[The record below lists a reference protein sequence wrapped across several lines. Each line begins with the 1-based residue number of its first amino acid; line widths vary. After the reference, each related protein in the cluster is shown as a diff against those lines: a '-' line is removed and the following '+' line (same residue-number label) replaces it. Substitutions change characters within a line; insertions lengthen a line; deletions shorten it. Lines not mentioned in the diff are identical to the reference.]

1 MVSTSAAS
9 TMSDA
14 RRRYP
19 HQPSHGTV
27 PDAHRTPDAHIAV
40 VVKCWPRLSETFIAQ
55 EMAGL
60 EARGLNLMIYSL
72 RYRTDPT
79 IHPAHARVRAP
90 IAYLPQYLKDDMLR
104 VMRAWWTV
112 RRLPGFSLARQRFL
126 HDLIRD
132 RTFHRIRRWGQA
144 MVLAAEMPATIER
157 IYAHFLHTP
166 ASVAR
171 YAAIMRG
178 LPWSGSG
185 HAKDI
190 WTSQEWELRSK
201 LADADWLI
209 TCTNFAFTR
218 LKGLVANSSRVQLV
232 YHGLDLAHLPVPP
245 NREHRRD
252 GSDPAD
258 PVVILSVG
266 RCVPKKGY
274 DDLLEALARLPA
286 QLHWRFEHIGGG
298 VLEQELKE
306 RASGLGIADRCTWL
320 GALPSADVFAA
331 YARGDIFVLASKTA
345 ADGDQEG
352 MPNVLQEAGYQGMA
366 IVSTRSAGIAEFVA
380 DGVNGLLV
388 APAAP
393 DELRG
398 AILRLARDPAL
409 RARLGAQ
416 ATHVVRTQ
424 FSFENGIDRIATAL
438 RGPSPTTS
446 AEERTDESV
455 SAGPTLAY
463 QVGPTS

>member
-1 MVSTSAAS
+1 MARILAAS
-9 TMSDA
+9 ATSDA
-14 RRRYP
+14 RMRNPRR
-19 HQPSHGTV
+19 PSHSAV
-27 PDAHRTPDAHIAV
+27 SDAQRTPDAQIAV

-90 IAYLPQYLKDDMLR
+90 IAYLPQYLKDDTLR
-104 VMRAWWTV
+104 VVRAWWKV
-112 RRLPGFSLARQRFL
+112 RRLPGFSAARQRFL

-144 MVLAAEMPATIER
+144 MVLAAEMPVTIER

-178 LPWSGSG
+178 LSWSGSG

-190 WTSQEWELRSK
+190 WTSREWELRRK

-209 TCTNFAFTR
+209 TCTNFALSR
-218 LKGLVANSSRVQLV
+218 LKGLVANPSRVQLV
-232 YHGLDLAHLPVPP
+232 YHGLDLAHLPLPP
-245 NREHRRD
+245 IRECRRN
-252 GSDPAD
+252 GSDPTD

-266 RCVPKKGY
+266 RCVQKKGY

-286 QLHWRFEHIGGG
+286 RLHWRFEHIGGG
-298 VLEQELKE
+298 ILHEELKE
-306 RASGLGIADRCTWL
+306 RASRLGIADRCTWL
-320 GALPSADVFAA
+320 GAQPSADVFAA
-331 YARGDIFVLASKTA
+331 YARCDIFVLASKTA

-366 IVSTRSAGIAEFVA
+366 IVSTRSAGIAEFVE

-393 DELRG
+393 DDLCA
-398 AILRLARDPAL
+398 AILRLVSDPAL
-409 RARLGAQ
+409 RAQLGAQ
-416 ATHVVRTQ
+416 ATHVVQAR

-438 RGPSPTTS
+438 RAPPPATS
-446 AEERTDESV
+446 A
-455 SAGPTLAY
+455 
-463 QVGPTS
+463 